1 MKVYADSLFNNADIM
16 DFIADVS
23 KASRDIDEYELGVF
37 KEYVVGAHSDLR
49 KATWI
54 LHSAITKMYRLSNE
68 IENDDFYS
76 LLDDFKVTLSLDTE
90 RIERL
95 GYVLDQIYKKVVRK

>member
-1 MKVYADSLFNNADIM
+1 MKVYADSLFDNADVM

-23 KASRDIDEYELGVF
+23 KASKGIDEYELGMF

-49 KATWI
+49 KVTGI
-54 LHSAITKMYRLSNE
+54 LHSAITKMHRLVNE

-76 LLDDFKVTLSLDTE
+76 LLDDFTVTLSLDAE

-95 GYVLDQIYKKVVRK
+95 GYILDQIYKKVVRK